1 MFASPEKW
9 IVSPKARNWIL
20 YHSYYNI
27 LLILCVATCPHMP
40 PLATTCHVT
49 LVDMCLIV
57 CERFCAII
65 MNLYTCTF
73 FATSSQWLLEAS
85 IKKTWILMTPTQN
98 TRAET
103 RLCTGDGRV
112 WPRPSEVWPVAAPE
126 AELQDCLCLICSR
139 ACFKLDC

>member
-1 MFASPEKW
+1 MNKMFVLPEKR

-65 MNLYTCTF
+65 M
-73 FATSSQWLLEAS
+73 
-85 IKKTWILMTPTQN
+85 
-98 TRAET
+98 
-103 RLCTGDGRV
+103 V
-112 WPRPSEVWPVAAPE
+112 
-126 AELQDCLCLICSR
+126 
-139 ACFKLDC
+139 FK